1 MDFKDWRKSA
11 DKLPTTDPEPSPARK
26 YYGRRFEDYISEKI
40 REAEERGEFDN
51 LEGAGKPL
59 NLDSNAFVRDKAMG
73 YNLLKSNGFAPQ
85 EIELAKEIRTE
96 YERLEAKIAKV
107 HHQGRSLRTRRVPP
121 FPSERRAFNALVE
134 KTAAEYEKNLGDLN
148 RKIMTLNLMVPPVMH
163 QPMFQVERLVR
174 EFRENCPLFKQ

>member
-11 DKLPTTDPEPSPARK
+11 DKTTTDAETAPKRK
-26 YYGRRFEDYISEKI
+26 YYGKKFEDYVSEQI
-40 REAEERGEFDN
+40 REAQERGAFDN
-51 LEGAGKPL
+51 LQGMGKPL
-59 NLDSNAFVRDKAMG
+59 NLDDNHYAGDKAMG

-96 YERLEAKIAKV
+96 FERVEAKIAKV

-174 EFRENCPLFKQ
+174 EF